1 VSQPNESAS
10 ELRAVAALVVLGPGA
25 PQLVGACTLITN
37 GTQTVAFSSSELLRR
52 AGEPLA
58 IALTFDAT
66 KTIPVTAW
74 TLTRSPRM
82 GLIEL
87 GAAFPRDAA
96 LDVQPLPIGSVCA
109 TVDTRGAPSAIVG
122 VQAGAG
128 TIWTR
133 RMIPVHVDAVD
144 AGMSDIVQLAS
155 PDEALD
161 IDAEIDG
168 AALITWM
175 PSDPVLGRP
184 DETVLV
190 ALATTHA
197 DRSHKP
203 RELPVIARLSGLED
217 LGRALPYKPP
227 ETATNELE
235 QVAGEIKEPDRD

>member
-1 VSQPNESAS
+1 MSQPRESAS
-10 ELRAVAALVVLGPGA
+10 ELRAIAALVVLGPGA
-25 PQLVGACTLITN
+25 PQLVGACTLVTN
-37 GTQTVAFSSSELLRR
+37 GRQTVAFSSSDLLRR

-58 IALTFDAT
+58 IALTFDGS
-66 KTIPVTAW
+66 KTVPVTAW

-109 TVDTRGAPSAIVG
+109 TVDTRGAPSAIIG
-122 VQAGAG
+122 VQPG
-128 TIWTR
+128 TGTLWTR
-133 RMIPVHVDAVD
+133 RMIPVHVDTID
-144 AGMSDIVQLAS
+144 AGMSDVIQLAS

-175 PSDPVLGRP
+175 PSDPVLGRS

-190 ALATTHA
+190 ALATKHA

-217 LGRALPYKPP
+217 LGRALPYTPP
-227 ETATNELE
+227 ETATNELG
-235 QVAGEIKEPDRD
+235 QVAGEIKEVDGD